1 MRINS
6 VGINYSAQNNLKVKH
21 AKKQQLANITQEP
34 SLGSEQPNFKGNAGK
49 IIGGLLGLAAIAVIC
64 PAAVAIGLG
73 GIGAGTGALIGAAV
87 DEKLEEEENDKKNPK
102 P

>member
-6 VGINYSAQNNLKVKH
+6 VGINYSAPNNLKIKH
-21 AKKQQLANITQEP
+21 AKKQQHSNINQEP
-34 SLGSEQPNFKGNAGK
+34 ALGSENPNFKGNAGK

-64 PAAVAIGLG
+64 PAAVAVGLG
-73 GIGAGTGALIGAAV
+73 GIGAGTGLLIGAAV
-87 DEKLEEEENDKKNPK
+87 DEKLEEEEEKKKK